1 LDRRKRVI
9 PKAIAVSGLH
19 LASIVGSYGGSPP
32 ARPSDDSVVLERLPA
47 TPFSRSQLALVREEL
62 AKYPENIQLVTAA
75 ANSYIKLG
83 KSTGDPRYFG
93 YARAALEKW
102 WDAPDP
108 PIEVARFRA
117 VIKGREHNY
126 NGAIDDLKIVLDREP
141 TDAQAWVDLA
151 NYHRV
156 KGDYALAN
164 EAADQLA
171 SFGTD
176 FQNAVCRGSIMVVT
190 GSAREAYDLLG
201 GQLAFARQEFPGSV
215 SWLLVMQGNIAR
227 ILGEFDG
234 ADRHF
239 QEALQQDVDDRYARR
254 AYGDFLLR
262 RDRPEEALKVLG
274 EPSIDNGAL
283 VLATIAAERSG
294 NRDMADTW
302 EAILDD
308 RFRELRLRGGE
319 PHGRFEAQ
327 VLLEVKNDPA
337 GALEISLANWDRQK
351 EAEDSRNVLAAALA
365 SGDRDAAQPVI
376 DFLRSSKT
384 EDRELLEL
392 VEQLEGR

>member
-1 LDRRKRVI
+1 
-9 PKAIAVSGLH
+9 
-19 LASIVGSYGGSPP
+19 
-32 ARPSDDSVVLERLPA
+32 
-47 TPFSRSQLALVREEL
+47 
-62 AKYPENIQLVTAA
+62 
-75 ANSYIKLG
+75 
-83 KSTGDPRYFG
+83 
-93 YARAALEKW
+93 
-102 WDAPDP
+102 
-108 PIEVARFRA
+108 
-117 VIKGREHNY
+117 
-126 NGAIDDLKIVLDREP
+126 
-141 TDAQAWVDLA
+141 
-151 NYHRV
+151 
-156 KGDYALAN
+156 
-164 EAADQLA
+164 
-171 SFGTD
+171 
-176 FQNAVCRGSIMVVT
+176 MVVT

-337 GALEISLANWDRQK
+337 GALEIALANWDRQK